1 MCAGKGSRG
10 SERHALWGEGL
21 MGRLLPALMYH
32 HVIERGL
39 DRLSVDVAGFEAQVR
54 YLVERGYTTL
64 HTAEFVRYL
73 RSEAVAPER
82 AVLIT
87 FDDGYVDT
95 WAYAFPVLR
104 RYNAKATLFL
114 LTGWVSEAPRRR
126 PTAED
131 VGTGE
136 PVIGLP
142 SIPPHDMAW
151 RDLSDRGAASPLA
164 LTWEEVAAMEQSGVM
179 DIQSHTHT
187 HPVCRVGQDID
198 GARLRDEL
206 RRSRELIEG
215 RLGNR
220 CRFLGW
226 PRGRFNEAAVRI
238 AHEEGYEACFST
250 IPGANGSGGDLG
262 ALRRIDVKHGSAG
275 WLSTRL
281 FIYTRPHLANWYLR
295 LRGKG
300 QYVPARW

>member
-1 MCAGKGSRG
+1 
-10 SERHALWGEGL
+10 

-32 HVIERGL
+32 HVIGRGV
-39 DRLSVDVAGFEAQVR
+39 DRLSVDVSGFEAQIR

-64 HTAEFVRYL
+64 HTAEFVRCL
-73 RSEAVAPER
+73 RGEAPAPKR

-104 RYNAKATLFL
+104 RYKAKATLFL
-114 LTGWVSEAPRRR
+114 LTGWVSDVPRCR
-126 PTAED
+126 PTLED

-136 PVIGLP
+136 PAAGLP
-142 SIPPHDMAW
+142 SIPSHETAW
-151 RDLSDRGAASPLA
+151 LELSRHGAASPLA
-164 LTWEEVAAMEQSGVM
+164 LTWEEVAAMERSGVM

-198 GARLRDEL
+198 GSKLRDEL
-206 RRSRELIEG
+206 RRSREMIEG
-215 RLGNR
+215 RLGTR
-220 CRFLGW
+220 CRFLCW
-226 PRGRFNEAAVRI
+226 PRGRFNQAAIRI
-238 AHEEGYEACFST
+238 AQEEGYEACFST
-250 IPGANGSGGDLG
+250 TPGANGSGGELG
-262 ALRRIDVKHGSAG
+262 ALRRIDVKRGGVG

-281 FIYTRPHLANWYLR
+281 FIYTRPRMATWYLR